1 VGAVVFGA
9 LGGVLFGLLAVL
21 VRRGLQRGADP
32 RVGSLVIPTVAAL
45 TLIVPAVVSGA
56 IDGVPFGD
64 LWPFLLAGA
73 LVPGVTQILFT
84 LSVRDAGPSR
94 AAILIGTAPLISVAI
109 AVAVLGE
116 PAEPLLLV
124 GTLLVVAGG
133 AVLARER
140 VRPEHFRAI
149 GVAFALACAALFA
162 VRDNV
167 VRWASRDTHP
177 PPLVTAAVAMLAA
190 TAFLVGYLAATRTPV
205 RGRLRPAAA
214 AFWPAGVALGG
225 AYACIF
231 VAFDRGRVSIVAPL
245 NATQSLWAVA
255 LSALILGRAADVIG
269 RRLLVAGVLIVAGAA
284 FIGAVR

>member
-1 VGAVVFGA
+1 VAAVVFGA
-9 LGGVLFGLLAVL
+9 LSGAFFGLLAVL

-32 RVGSLVIPTVAAL
+32 RVGSLVIPGVAAL
-45 TLIVPAVVSGA
+45 TLVVPAVVSGA
-56 IDGVPFGD
+56 IDGVPLRD
-64 LWPFLLAGA
+64 LWPFVLAGA

-94 AAILIGTAPLISVAI
+94 AAILIGTAPRISVAI
-109 AVAVLGE
+109 AIAVLGE
-116 PAEPLLLV
+116 PADPLLLV
-124 GTLLVVAGG
+124 GTLLVVGGG

-149 GVAFALACAALFA
+149 GVAFALSCAALFA

-167 VRWASRDTHP
+167 VRWASRDAHP

-190 TAFLVGYLAATRTPV
+190 TAFLVGYLAATRAPI

-214 AFWPAGVALGG
+214 AFWPAGVALGA
-225 AYACIF
+225 AYGCIF